1 MFWKKSGPDNTPR
14 CSFCQKWE
22 ASTGEMIASPS
33 NEDIFICAECVAVCN
48 SILTDRLELSRQSVK
63 E

>member
-1 MFWKKSGPDNTPR
+1 
-14 CSFCQKWE
+14 
-22 ASTGEMIASPS
+22 MIASPS